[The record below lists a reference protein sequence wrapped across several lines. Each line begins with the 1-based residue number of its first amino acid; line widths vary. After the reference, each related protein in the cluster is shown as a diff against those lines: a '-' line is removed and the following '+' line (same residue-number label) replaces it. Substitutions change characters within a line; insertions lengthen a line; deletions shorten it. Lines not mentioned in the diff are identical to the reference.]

1 MGVEGREAGM
11 RKEELGVNATSHP
24 SLPLCPLSA
33 GIILFVL
40 RPILIP
46 FAVSLLFY
54 YLLQPVVNA
63 LNKVGGGEG
72 GREGGREG
80 RRDL

>member
-1 MGVEGREAGM
+1 VGVEGREAGM